1 MTREDALTVRDQ
13 AVQLRDN
20 LRLDVDK
27 AMNRVEQIRLT
38 QLTAEA
44 ERLVAALDLL
54 LTSDG

>member
-13 AVQLRDN
+13 AAQLRDN

-44 ERLVAALDLL
+44 ERLVVALDLL